1 MEAYTPA
8 GSRAR
13 ICPQRSQPS
22 TSSVRSAPE
31 SARRL
36 SIAAATASARGAPS
50 NSRAIN
56 ERQRAPYR
64 RADEAEL
71 REGEGRLS
79 GVGREIRP
87 RRALVHAAGEGG
99 DQRGGRLAYERA
111 LPPGAQPPRAGE
123 IPRRAEGLALYEIAV
138 VGEPFRRLA
147 LVPARGEPGERRAQR
162 PRRARAREKAVRRR
176 GARLAPGEGFQ
187 PGNVEI
193 SHIPARFHG
202 NTSKYIVESILPAA
216 RRTIR
221 KV

>member
-1 MEAYTPA
+1 MI
-8 GSRAR
+8 R
-13 ICPQRSQPS
+13 IRQAVIVEGKYDQI
-22 TSSVRSAPE
+22 
-31 SARRL
+31 RL
-36 SIAAATASARGAPS
+36 SSLVDTVILTTEGFGVFKDK
-50 NSRAIN
+50 
-56 ERQRAPYR
+56 EKQKL
-64 RADEAEL
+64 L
-71 REGEGRLS
+71 R
-79 GVGREIRP
+79 
-87 RRALVHAAGEGG
+87 
-99 DQRGGRLAYERA
+99 RLAYERA

-162 PRRARAREKAVRRR
+162 PRRARAGEKAVRRR